1 MDAAYTSL
9 KKTAF
14 LLALATLIPAAAFGQ
29 QFALSTSTVNIAG
42 QLPGTTTVTSTT
54 DPTTEITYTATVAY
68 IGGDPNWV
76 CVNDQTVSNQTV
88 SLPNSFTTP
97 SILNF
102 VVCPSVGV
110 TFASTQQ
117 HTATVTL
124 TATNPSG
131 VTAVS
136 ITVNYTVGSSGA
148 GGNTGGG
155 ALTISPT
162 APSTSLS
169 FVGGVTTIAFTATT
183 SSATPIS
190 FTLTP
195 PSVSWA
201 TNFFQTGG
209 TLGIISSNSPASFS
223 VTVNGTGQVEGTLST
238 QLFIDYSGT
247 SQAVTISF
255 GNGVNTGTS
264 SGSLQVSSSTVNL
277 PYSTITPQN
286 FPSASVSVSSG
297 VDTSYSFSCSSGN
310 FWLAATSVAGGIPQ
324 TNGTGT
330 LPGTLTITVDS
341 QVEQLTSGQTGTV
354 TITGSPSGSV
364 VLVQVVLTVNGSSTN
379 GLTLSPSP
387 LAISAALNGVA
398 QSQQVTIIS
407 TTGGAVTASISGPG
421 LSVSAP
427 ASSSVGANVSTYVTV
442 FGTPTGLAAQTYTG
456 LLTVNVGGVQQ
467 SDQVNFTVGSGSTG
481 TSGSSITAAP
491 SAMTFFSE
499 TGFGSNQFQQVYL
512 AGAGTYT
519 SAVTMNNGG
528 NWLSV
533 SSTAGTLPIPNGV
546 TVEASPTG
554 LAAGTYTGA
563 VTFTNTSSGAT
574 SVISVTL
581 SVTGTTA
588 IYASP
593 TGDLVFNYIAGTSS
607 AAQTQSFVV
616 ATTDGSVVPVNASVS
631 NPSATPWLT
640 SAVVSGTAV
649 TVTVNASNLANG
661 VYTGAITVNAAV
673 NNSPVSVPVV
683 LGVTGSSVSTGTGT
697 LTISQSSLTLQAQVN
712 GTAVFQNLTVSN
724 AIQTTFSVSSQV
736 LSGGTT
742 WLSVSPAG
750 TNTTNTTLTIT
761 ANPAGLATGTYT
773 GNVILTSNSG
783 TQTVPVTLVVGT
795 TSSSSAVSVTANGGT
810 STSPTLTFTA
820 SAVGVAPATQ
830 YLTVSSALGSSGATF
845 TASATTNNGISWIQ
859 LSTVSGSAYST
870 PLNVV
875 VTVNTSVLSAGTFTG
890 NVTITP
896 TGGTAVTVP
905 VTLTIAGAATIAVSN
920 TSLSFSYQAGAA
932 TPNTQ
937 SVSVTVSNATSG
949 AFTATATSTPAGW
962 LAVTPTSGTAPGSLI
977 VSITPSGLSAGT
989 YTGSIAVA
997 GATGATG
1004 TATIN
1009 VTLTVTVPLPT
1020 ITAVVNAASFVNE
1033 PIAPGEIITIGG
1045 TSIGPATA
1053 ASFTVTT
1060 SGASQFVP
1068 TAALAGVQV
1077 LINGFPA
1084 PVLYVSATQIN
1095 AIVPYEIAGILSPTV
1110 LVKFLGQSSNGFVV
1124 NAAATAAGIFTA
1136 NGSGSGPGAIL
1147 NFDLS
1152 PNSAS
1157 NAAARGSEIVI
1168 YMTGEGQTSPA
1179 GVDGKV
1185 TTAPFP
1191 APLLPIAV
1199 MIGGA
1204 PATVA
1209 FMGEAPGLVSGV
1221 LQLNVI
1227 VPTNLTT
1234 TGAVPVSVTFGTNST
1249 SQGGVTVNIR

>member
-1 MDAAYTSL
+1 
-9 KKTAF
+9 
-14 LLALATLIPAAAFGQ
+14 
-29 QFALSTSTVNIAG
+29 
-42 QLPGTTTVTSTT
+42 
-54 DPTTEITYTATVAY
+54 
-68 IGGDPNWV
+68 
-76 CVNDQTVSNQTV
+76 
-88 SLPNSFTTP
+88 
-97 SILNF
+97 
-102 VVCPSVGV
+102 
-110 TFASTQQ
+110 
-117 HTATVTL
+117 
-124 TATNPSG
+124 
-131 VTAVS
+131 
-136 ITVNYTVGSSGA
+136 
-148 GGNTGGG
+148 
-155 ALTISPT
+155 
-162 APSTSLS
+162 
-169 FVGGVTTIAFTATT
+169 
-183 SSATPIS
+183 
-190 FTLTP
+190 
-195 PSVSWA
+195 
-201 TNFFQTGG
+201 
-209 TLGIISSNSPASFS
+209 
-223 VTVNGTGQVEGTLST
+223 
-238 QLFIDYSGT
+238 
-247 SQAVTISF
+247 
-255 GNGVNTGTS
+255 
-264 SGSLQVSSSTVNL
+264 
-277 PYSTITPQN
+277 
-286 FPSASVSVSSG
+286 
-297 VDTSYSFSCSSGN
+297 
-310 FWLAATSVAGGIPQ
+310 
-324 TNGTGT
+324 
-330 LPGTLTITVDS
+330 
-341 QVEQLTSGQTGTV
+341 
-354 TITGSPSGSV
+354 
-364 VLVQVVLTVNGSSTN
+364 
-379 GLTLSPSP
+379 
-387 LAISAALNGVA
+387 
-398 QSQQVTIIS
+398 
-407 TTGGAVTASISGPG
+407 
-421 LSVSAP
+421 
-427 ASSSVGANVSTYVTV
+427 
-442 FGTPTGLAAQTYTG
+442 
-456 LLTVNVGGVQQ
+456 
-467 SDQVNFTVGSGSTG
+467 
-481 TSGSSITAAP
+481 
-491 SAMTFFSE
+491 
-499 TGFGSNQFQQVYL
+499 
-512 AGAGTYT
+512 
-519 SAVTMNNGG
+519 
-528 NWLSV
+528 
-533 SSTAGTLPIPNGV
+533 
-546 TVEASPTG
+546 
-554 LAAGTYTGA
+554 
-563 VTFTNTSSGAT
+563 
-574 SVISVTL
+574 
-581 SVTGTTA
+581 
-588 IYASP
+588 
-593 TGDLVFNYIAGTSS
+593 
-607 AAQTQSFVV
+607 
-616 ATTDGSVVPVNASVS
+616 
-631 NPSATPWLT
+631 
-640 SAVVSGTAV
+640 
-649 TVTVNASNLANG
+649 
-661 VYTGAITVNAAV
+661 
-673 NNSPVSVPVV
+673 
-683 LGVTGSSVSTGTGT
+683 
-697 LTISQSSLTLQAQVN
+697 
-712 GTAVFQNLTVSN
+712 
-724 AIQTTFSVSSQV
+724 
-736 LSGGTT
+736 
-742 WLSVSPAG
+742 
-750 TNTTNTTLTIT
+750 
-761 ANPAGLATGTYT
+761 
-773 GNVILTSNSG
+773 
-783 TQTVPVTLVVGT
+783 
-795 TSSSSAVSVTANGGT
+795 
-810 STSPTLTFTA
+810 
-820 SAVGVAPATQ
+820 
-830 YLTVSSALGSSGATF
+830 VSSALGSSGATF